1 MNLTHGRHT
10 LGTKV
15 MFAIV
20 KPIKLTAQLFIKTNQ
35 TILHAITK
43 LFKLLYV
50 IISEYLKY
58 EVLAV
63 LKIARYAVI
72 LNQLL
77 SIIQRRYNNA
87 VGLLEY
93 VQKLDQIILQPL
105 EPCIQNGHVEIINPN
120 LVQLTR
126 KLAQLILA

>member
-10 LGTKV
+10 LGTK
-15 MFAIV
+15 MMLAIV

-43 LFKLLYV
+43 LFELLYE

-63 LKIARYAVI
+63 LESGRYAVI

-105 EPCIQNGHVEIINPN
+105 EPSIQNGHVEIINPN